1 MTLLIFCMKLYP
13 SFKISI
19 EATKTCYYWL
29 ALSGVGS
36 QPIKLPDVLNL
47 KISITISSW
56 FLASIEATK
65 NMLLGYVSKIPSANQ
80 FTVFYIFDLFDL
92 LILIPGAHSYIVLV

>member
-1 MTLLIFCMKLYP
+1 MKLYP

-36 QPIKLPDVLNL
+36 QPIRLPDVLNL
-47 KISITISSW
+47 KIAKTILSW
-56 FLASIEATK
+56 FLAFIEATK
-65 NMLLGYVSKIPSANQ
+65 NMLLGYVSKIPMANQ
-80 FTVFYIFDLFDL
+80 FTVFHTFDLFD
-92 LILIPGAHSYIVLV
+92 

>member
-1 MTLLIFCMKLYP
+1 MLLLA
-13 SFKISI
+13 SI
-19 EATKTCYYWL
+19 VRRR
-29 ALSGVGS
+29 LSANHV
-36 QPIKLPDVLNL
+36 DVLNL

-65 NMLLGYVSKIPSANQ
+65 NMLLGYVSKIPLANQ